1 MGLPYGYSTPVGEKG
16 GGLSGGQRQRIALA
30 RMLLQNPNLMILD
43 EATSALDVDTEQ
55 QVVRNLRS
63 HAKGRTLLM
72 ITHRLSTLIH
82 ADQIVLMH
90 NSRIDSVGTHEE
102 LMAQSGRYYALY
114 QQQFGG

>member
-1 MGLPYGYSTPVGEKG
+1 
-16 GGLSGGQRQRIALA
+16 
-30 RMLLQNPNLMILD
+30 MLLQNPNLMILD

-90 NSRIDSVGTHEE
+90 NSRIDWVAVIMS
-102 LMAQSGRYYALY
+102 
-114 QQQFGG
+114 